1 MPNVGGVYVPDELMP
16 RMAAPAAERPGLG
29 SIFGAA
35 AEGAYGAI
43 RYGVPYA
50 YKKLA
55 NELEPGDEAF
65 YQKGLYESNL
75 AAGQA
80 APASVSDVT
89 SGRVGVGRFIGENL
103 VGSIPYMISGAVG
116 AVGGGLTAGPGGA
129 LGGFVAGA
137 MPQFLGT
144 NVSRN
149 VEEQGGLSDAG
160 AANSVL
166 AAPLQAG
173 SEALLGRFLP
183 GAGRVIGDLAATQ
196 SGGFLRRTAAS
207 MAKAGATEAATEAGQ
222 QLLERQA
229 AGIPIGD
236 ADAVG
241 EYVNAAVTAFAVGGT
256 LGAAGGFRRSN
267 AVAKPVDM
275 VTPDDMLEHINGV
288 LDGTARATA
297 PTQAPEQQL
306 GLPLEGGRATE
317 QQMSLPMAQA
327 PEVGE
332 VLPSQ
337 LPQLQLD
344 PALSTVQP
352 DTQLELGQR
361 FRDNI
366 TPVDLPLEGG
376 SAVSPELEGLLR
388 NAVPAPAG
396 NLNTSTILSRGFD
409 PQAGVA
415 VEPTVA
421 LPDTFRAFQG
431 ASLEELEGLRKTK
444 GVTPEALAEVDR
456 ELSERTREAT
466 GATALTTE
474 NFQTRVDEMKRGLRG
489 GFVQSL
495 EATSPTELLDKVY
508 DQVFTN
514 SDMRSNTVKFAQR
527 LGLLDENLKPGP
539 LAAEVE
545 ARRAAATESAAQI
558 APPADLTDPVA
569 QSSTNAPVAAPAATV
584 AIPVATDPA
593 AAAEVTAAKQA
604 IGVQREG
611 ALKTLNTPADVL
623 AALGDEDA
631 FKAKWKG
638 DATRVEQL
646 AKTLG
651 LVTNDDAMD
660 LTPKGRQVFL
670 QSPQGLEATVS
681 AAADNGYAGA
691 AASQF
696 DRGVR
701 AQLSGQEQTTFTGF
715 DEMAAY
721 NAGKV
726 WAKDFVAVGEVKTA
740 EQSRGIMARQD
751 ARKTG
756 KAVAKGAERAPLTP
770 AQLRTQSLNRLLD
783 SADLRAV
790 NDTDIAALRRM
801 ARDGVDPSELGK
813 ALQQVQGGKT
823 LFKEA
828 TTRQPVELAPMPTRG
843 QPVFREMNTPG
854 NGPSRAAQR
863 TETEAAVEA
872 YEQRQLVRKAEQRG
886 EITSARAEKLN
897 TMLDEGKTE
906 QVARVS
912 KPAKPKRAR
921 KATESAPASWKDY
934 EAGKIKYG
942 EMTPEAQAYA
952 RGVEAERNYQAL
964 LEDEPNLTREEYAQR
979 RNAGMALV
987 REMLT
992 TGKFF
997 KLEADQS
1004 LAGDSDFEF
1013 EQAVTGKSF
1022 MDVASHM
1029 AEHAP
1034 SPFYRELMIKVRTLG
1049 QMLEKNGMKLDF
1061 RVVSPNDL
1069 DVPRE
1074 IDDPGTKALT
1084 LLTFRPDAA
1093 ATVLMKNSEHGTESA
1108 LNYQAAAHEMVH
1120 AVTMLL
1126 VGYGRN
1132 PEVYGKTE
1140 LGKAVQA
1147 LDGLLDQVQG
1157 HLEARQN
1164 SGKPLSDFER
1174 RLLEGDNNALHD
1186 TDELLAWGLTNPEMQ
1201 RYLDGIQI
1209 APKQSVFSRLV
1220 QAVRTILGMEPRYDG
1235 ALTELLRVSEQL
1247 FGTKGGELSGIL
1259 VRNKLDFD
1267 APRLPVRSVA
1277 LNEKNTSAAN
1287 RTVTATSEVLTQFA
1301 AVSDKVLETITPE
1314 DFKQKSRRTLMRWLS
1329 HNQLNRM
1336 FGGVM
1341 PGLLKHTEAHRWRDA
1356 VRGNFEAMGDD
1367 VYQAFEKLE
1376 RENRNAAEWV
1386 GQLMAT
1392 STEFQV
1398 DPDKT
1403 WEEHTHI
1410 AEADRARV
1418 KPMYDAAVKLKNDLS
1433 RGNGDG
1439 IKVYNQFRA
1448 FNEAQNYARLA
1459 AGLHNLVAMD
1469 PELAMGVQGSL
1480 INPTEAFLQQQ
1491 GLLSGA
1497 AIRDWWQKTLLQQI
1511 AATTE
1516 FVNTKKG
1523 EGAVGNAAEQAALRS
1538 HLSPIELQ
1546 ISAIHE
1552 AMAGMQK
1559 APYFHLGRFGDY
1571 FASAKVRTNA
1581 DGTVDPASMAQVA
1594 DALAKAGFDDVQIS
1608 LANNR
1613 PKIVMRFDTADQTN
1627 KFKAL
1632 MRELHAQG
1640 LLEGELGD
1648 AVKAGARSRENN
1660 YGQTDGFPAFVQN
1673 YIEAIEASPLYTPE
1687 PNATPDEK
1695 AALEKRK
1702 DEAVRLALD
1711 TWLEAQPD
1719 NSISKV
1725 LAKRYTVPGYKKDMI
1740 RNYAHRW
1747 RVGAI
1752 SLANVASAPKFSE
1765 AFVEMRS
1772 AVEEAK
1778 SGDSDADQY
1787 LLNDLLAEM
1796 KARDAVVPLNDNADT
1811 FDKARA
1817 VAHSYFL
1824 GMSPAYAM
1832 INMTQLGVVAL
1843 PELAKKHGYGKS
1855 FHAMRRASGDA
1866 MKILKAA
1873 FNEAVAL
1880 GPQNWANVAITED
1893 VLTKAGLEPS
1903 VARFA
1908 LRMIAS
1914 GTIDIGSQARSLGQ
1928 VSENRVGSKLDMGLK
1943 YASALGM
1950 YSETFSRLTTALAA
1964 HELHGGDLDSSA
1976 KYATDVVSN
1985 SMFDYQSWNT
1995 ARALGKKGILGPVTP
2010 IVTQFMSYS
2019 VQMTEK
2025 LLSEFASAIGRP
2037 RAGETAAQTAQ
2048 RAKEARTFIL
2058 GHLTAI
2064 TALAGTLGL
2073 PFMTVFATVLERTV
2087 DAMDDDDDPFDITAS
2102 YRGFLADV
2110 LGKDVAEVVSRGLPR
2125 AFGFDL
2131 SARAGEQNLL
2141 PFSEFFADRRPWKEA
2156 VEANMGRSLGA
2167 VPSMITNMITGAGK
2181 MADGDV
2187 VGGMKDM
2194 LPVAFKG
2201 PIEAYRMT
2209 SDGYV
2214 DGQGNKLPLSPGAT
2228 SMVWQ
2233 LLGFTPSGKA
2243 EYSEVRGDLQ
2253 SRRGEISR
2261 RAGVLRDGIVTAL
2274 IARDTATAN
2283 QLLAEAQ
2290 EFDKDNPSVQ
2300 LVNSVPAALQRRVMG
2315 AARASALRTPL
2326 GVSMND
2332 IAGQKMANYA
2342 NVSYGN

>member
-16 RMAAPAAERPGLG
+16 RMAAPAGGRPSFGD
-29 SIFGAA
+29 IFTGA

-55 NELEPGDEAF
+55 DELQPGDEAF
-65 YQKGLYESNL
+65 YQKGLYETGL
-75 AAGQA
+75 AGQSA
-80 APASVSDVT
+80 APATVSDLT
-89 SGRVGVGRFIGENL
+89 SGRVGLGRFVGENL
-103 VGSIPYMISGAVG
+103 VGSIPYMVSGAVG
-116 AVGGGLTAGPGGA
+116 AAGGA
-129 LGGFVAGA
+129 LAGGVPGAFGGFVAGA

-144 NVSRN
+144 NVQRN
-149 VEEQGGLSDAG
+149 VEEHGGLSDVG

-173 SEALLGRFLP
+173 SEALIGRFLP
-183 GAGRVIGDLAATQ
+183 GAGHVIGDLAATQ
-196 SGGFLRRTAAS
+196 SGNFLRRTAVS
-207 MAKAGATEAATEAGQ
+207 MAKAGATEAVTEAGQ

-229 AGIPIGD
+229 AGIPIAD

-256 LGAAGGFRRSN
+256 LGAGGGFRRTN
-267 AVAKPVDM
+267 AVAKPADM
-275 VTPDDMLEHINGV
+275 VSTDDMLEHINGV

-396 NLNTSTILSRGFD
+396 NLNTSTILSRGLD

-415 VEPTVA
+415 VEPSVA

-456 ELSERTREAT
+456 ELAERAREAT

-495 EATSPTELLDKVY
+495 EATNPTELLDKVY

-514 SDMRSNTVKFAQR
+514 SDTRSNTVKFAQR

-545 ARRAAATESAAQI
+545 ARRAAATESVTQI
-558 APPADLTDPVA
+558 TPPADLTAPAA
-569 QSSTNAPVAAPAATV
+569 QSSTNAPVATPAATV
-584 AIPVATDPA
+584 ALPAATDA
-593 AAAEVTAAKQA
+593 DINAVAEAKKA

-611 ALKTLNTPADVL
+611 ALKSLNTPADVL
-623 AALGDEDA
+623 AELGNEDA

-651 LVTNDDAMD
+651 LITNDDAMD
-660 LTPKGRQVFL
+660 MTPKGRTVFL
-670 QSPQGLEATVS
+670 QSAQGLEATVS

-691 AASQF
+691 SASQF

-701 AQLSGQEQTTFTGF
+701 AHLSGQEQTTFTGF

-721 NAGKV
+721 NAGKA
-726 WAKDFVAVGEVKTA
+726 WARDFVQNGEVRSAAQT
-740 EQSRGIMARQD
+740 QSELGRQE
-751 ARKTG
+751 
-756 KAVAKGAERAPLTP
+756 VAKKGQRQAIGKQSIKPTERKGVERAPLTP
-770 AQLRTQSLNRLLD
+770 QQLRTQSLNSLID
-783 SADLRAV
+783 AADLRAV
-790 NDTDIAALRRM
+790 NDTDIVALRRM
-801 ARDGVDPSELGK
+801 AREGVEPSELGK
-813 ALQQVQGGKT
+813 AIQAVQGGQT
-823 LFKEA
+823 LF
-828 TTRQPVELAPMPTRG
+828 RQPETRTPVAFSPMPTRG
-843 QPVFREMNTPG
+843 GQPVYQEMRGDRLT
-854 NGPSRAAQR
+854 AQSAGVGQNKTLAR
-863 TETEAAVEA
+863 SSNEAAVRAFEL
-872 YEQRQLVRKAEQRG
+872 RTLVKFALSEKA
-886 EITSARAEKLN
+886 ITQARADRLN
-897 TMLDEGKTE
+897 ALLDEGNVKAVEKSMKNFLTE
-906 QVARVS
+906 ANLAAADSGIADPAFEQWISGKDFMGALDHMVAHGPSAYHREIMKQVRALAQKLQEQGVKLELKVVKPGDRVPVALLPERS
-912 KPAKPKRAR
+912 RALTVVLRNPAT
-921 KATESAPASWKDY
+921 ATVYLKS
-934 EAGKIKYG
+934 
-942 EMTPEAQAYA
+942 
-952 RGVEAERNYQAL
+952 VELGGSSGMNYQL
-964 LEDEPNLTREEYAQR
+964 
-979 RNAGMALV
+979 
-987 REMLT
+987 
-992 TGKFF
+992 
-997 KLEADQS
+997 
-1004 LAGDSDFEF
+1004 
-1013 EQAVTGKSF
+1013 
-1022 MDVASHM
+1022 
-1029 AEHAP
+1029 
-1034 SPFYRELMIKVRTLG
+1034 
-1049 QMLEKNGMKLDF
+1049 
-1061 RVVSPNDL
+1061 
-1069 DVPRE
+1069 
-1074 IDDPGTKALT
+1074 
-1084 LLTFRPDAA
+1084 
-1093 ATVLMKNSEHGTESA
+1093 
-1108 LNYQAAAHEMVH
+1108 AAHEMVH
-1120 AVTMLL
+1120 AVTMALL
-1126 VGYGRN
+1126 QRGNRTDLS
-1132 PEVYGKTE
+1132 GKTK
-1140 LGKAVQA
+1140 LGKAVKDLYDLQNA
-1147 LDGLLDQVQG
+1147 IAD
-1157 HLEARQN
+1157 HFNARIAEGN
-1164 SGKPLSDFER
+1164 LNDFEQAFYKR
-1174 RLLEGDNNALHD
+1174 MNNSLAD
-1186 TDELLAWGLTNPEMQ
+1186 VDEILAWGLTNPEMQ
-1201 RYLDGIQI
+1201 RYLASIQYS
-1209 APKQSVFSRLV
+1209 PKESVFSRLV
-1220 QAVRTILGMEPRYDG
+1220 SLIRDLLGLDAKYDT

-1247 FGTKGGELSGIL
+1247 MGAEAMDLEATFPRNNPELM
-1259 VRNKLDFD
+1259 DE
-1267 APRLPVRSVA
+1267 AA
-1277 LNEKNTSAAN
+1277 LEARMDVEGTSAAN
-1287 RTVTATSEVLTQFA
+1287 RTVSATSEVLTQFA

-1817 VAHSYFL
+1817 IAHSYFL
-1824 GMSPAYAM
+1824 GLSPAYAM

-1873 FNEAVAL
+1873 FSEAVAL

-2025 LLSEFASAIGRP
+2025 LFSEFASAIGRP

-2087 DAMDDDDDPFDITAS
+2087 DAMDDDEDPFDITAS

-2181 MADGDV
+2181 IADGDV